1 MNAAPLTSA
10 AGIAWDLGD
19 LYSGEDDPAIASD
32 QQQALGLARAFA
44 KAYRGRVAELGAGE
58 LAAALTALERIW
70 SLSLRPLSYAQ
81 LRFAADTG
89 TARHGA
95 LLQAA
100 QQRHSEVREEALFF
114 DLEWQALPEARTA
127 ELLAEPALEHYRH
140 FLEGLRLRT
149 PHILSEPE
157 ERILEVKSNTGRQ
170 AFSRLFDEVV
180 GAIRCHLP
188 DGDGD
193 VDDGRE
199 ASLQEALAMLHAPER
214 SARRG
219 AADAIT
225 ASMLSQ
231 QRVLTFILNTLVQEH
246 ADEDRL
252 RRMPHAMHGRNLDN
266 EIVQESVDALLA
278 ACEAKMGMVARYYE
292 LKRRLLGLERLYDY
306 DRYAPVATD
315 GPDCAFGEARDVVLQ
330 AYRDFAPEM
339 AEIAGRFF
347 ERRWIDAELRPGKTG
362 GAFCAATLPEVHP
375 YVLLNYTDTP
385 RDVMTLAHE
394 LGHGVHQYL
403 SRPRGLFQFQTPLT
417 TAETASTFGEMLVFR
432 SLMARQTDP
441 RARLTLLCGK
451 LEDSFATIFR
461 QAVMTRFEQGL
472 HAARRERGELDATAI
487 GELWMEANRAM
498 FGDSV
503 ELTAGYAS
511 WWSYIPHFIHTPFY
525 VYAYC
530 FGELLVLAL
539 LRRYDEEGAAFV
551 PKYLELLAAG
561 NSDSPVALL
570 GRMGLDIADP
580 GFWQTGL
587 EVLEEMVAQA
597 EALGRELEG
606 G

>member
-58 LAAALTALERIW
+58 LAAALAALERIW

-127 ELLAEPALEHYRH
+127 ELLAEPALERYRH
-140 FLEGLRLRT
+140 FLEVLRLRA

-180 GAIRCHLP
+180 GAIRCRLP
-188 DGDGD
+188 DGEG
-193 VDDGRE
+193 GRE

-225 ASMLSQ
+225 ASMLTQ

-266 EIVQESVDALLA
+266 EIAQESVDALL
-278 ACEAKMGMVARYYE
+278 
-292 LKRRLLGLERLYDY
+292 
-306 DRYAPVATD
+306 
-315 GPDCAFGEARDVVLQ
+315 
-330 AYRDFAPEM
+330 
-339 AEIAGRFF
+339 
-347 ERRWIDAELRPGKTG
+347 
-362 GAFCAATLPEVHP
+362 
-375 YVLLNYTDTP
+375 
-385 RDVMTLAHE
+385 
-394 LGHGVHQYL
+394 
-403 SRPRGLFQFQTPLT
+403 
-417 TAETASTFGEMLVFR
+417 
-432 SLMARQTDP
+432 
-441 RARLTLLCGK
+441 
-451 LEDSFATIFR
+451 
-461 QAVMTRFEQGL
+461 
-472 HAARRERGELDATAI
+472 
-487 GELWMEANRAM
+487 
-498 FGDSV
+498 
-503 ELTAGYAS
+503 
-511 WWSYIPHFIHTPFY
+511 
-525 VYAYC
+525 
-530 FGELLVLAL
+530 
-539 LRRYDEEGAAFV
+539 
-551 PKYLELLAAG
+551 
-561 NSDSPVALL
+561 
-570 GRMGLDIADP
+570 
-580 GFWQTGL
+580 
-587 EVLEEMVAQA
+587 
-597 EALGRELEG
+597 
-606 G
+606 